1 MPTYAFD
8 PNNNATV
15 DRCNINTYF
24 CVSLELVAKWLR
36 DEKKIY
42 IDITWN
48 NMQSNIIWC
57 ASLNNFAKGNS
68 MLGDIASTSSYEEA
82 LSICIDK
89 AIEILKE
96 KAAQAASIALVTY
109 FSPKHL
115 VVINSSIVIVGT
127 VAIEVCSQFVEE

>member
-1 MPTYAFD
+1 MSTYAFD
-8 PNNNATV
+8 HNGNATV

-24 CVSLELVAKWLR
+24 CVPLELVAKWLR

-42 IDITWN
+42 IDITWD

-57 ASLNNFAKGNS
+57 SSLNNFAKGNS
-68 MLGDIASTSSYEEA
+68 MLGDIAPTSSYEEA
-82 LSICIDK
+82 LSVCIDK

-96 KAAQAASIALVTY
+96 KAAQAASIDLVTY

-115 VVINSSIVIVGT
+115 VAINSSIVIAGT
-127 VAIEVCSQFVEE
+127 TTIEVYSQFVEE